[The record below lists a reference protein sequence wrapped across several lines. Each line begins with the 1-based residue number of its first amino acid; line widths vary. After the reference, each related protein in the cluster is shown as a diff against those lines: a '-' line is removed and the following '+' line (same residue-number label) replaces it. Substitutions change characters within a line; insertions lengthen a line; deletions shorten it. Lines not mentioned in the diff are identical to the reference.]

1 MIPTMF
7 SISLLTNDK
16 KVWKKMKYAI
26 NDEILFA
33 MDLETA
39 RFEYNHQRKAAMFG
53 KPHDKRKT
61 KRCGRGRP

>member
-1 MIPTMF
+1 ME
-7 SISLLTNDK
+7 
-16 KVWKKMKYAI
+16 KMKYAI

-39 RFEYNHQRKAAMFG
+39 RFEYNHQRKVEARKFRKAMRKAAMFG